1 MRKLVAMALSFW
13 VFTAAAQELH
23 TFSNGE
29 VADAEKINENFEVL
43 SGRLATLYDPVED
56 RYNQWQRADIDVDC
70 SDDSFAFQRA
80 YEESLNKDRLH
91 FRLNGQCLF
100 NDSLVVAA
108 RFISISGA
116 VDEAANG
123 TCVAPKPQLITRY
136 EVEDAPTEIIV
147 NNMGALYLNC
157 LSLGA
162 NERGDG
168 VGIVWGY
175 ANSLIRMDRE
185 VQAAESGTLDVVLRN
200 GSLFRYLGYQAGQ
213 GFNGRIFSNMGRVEL
228 LGENHQID
236 YLSLEA
242 SSIFNCYACGGA
254 IYGGELL
261 GNSSLHTT
269 STLGNFSVS
278 NLGLEH
284 GSSMLTQNSGEFAVD
299 VTNATYLEPTDRGR
313 QIYAAQNMEVEIIGF
328 QEPEPVVEACS
339 ADSQIQFVK
348 EVSESYYYWYDELAQ
363 VDSEDY
369 SDPSEYLSA
378 IMQPIWTDGTGRD
391 PGFSYLTT
399 IEEDTQRFTSGTFY
413 GYGVRYRIINNNFYF
428 SDSYE
433 EGPAHTAGIRRGQ
446 RLLAVKR
453 DGEADFE
460 TWDALVARN
469 AELPTA
475 VFGTRGELQTT
486 VFRVEYEGEESEISV
501 TTAETTT
508 PPLAGEAL
516 VIERDNRSP
525 VGYINFRTFIDA
537 ADGPLRA
544 AATMFRE
551 AGVTD
556 LIIDL
561 RYNGGG
567 LVRVAETF
575 LNLLAG
581 DTADGQLSYIVN
593 LNDKHQ
599 DQNSTANFAPLA
611 ETFSPLRIAFITTGG
626 SASASELLING
637 LDPHIELAIVGS
649 ETSGK
654 AVGQFAFD
662 LDSDACET
670 RLRLIAFEIQN
681 GEGQGGYFTGL
692 VSTGRF
698 TFFAAADDATRPF
711 ADPEEDSFAL
721 ALGWLDGT
729 IAKGDQMIK
738 PAVSSI
744 EKIGVAPFGASWP
757 VDENA
762 PLNPDGSVRS
772 F

>member
-1 MRKLVAMALSFW
+1 MSPKFITAL
-13 VFTAAAQELH
+13 
-23 TFSNGE
+23 
-29 VADAEKINENFEVL
+29 VL
-43 SGRLATLYDPVED
+43 S
-56 RYNQWQRADIDVDC
+56 I
-70 SDDSFAFQRA
+70 S
-80 YEESLNKDRLH
+80 
-91 FRLNGQCLF
+91 
-100 NDSLVVAA
+100 VV
-108 RFISISGA
+108 
-116 VDEAANG
+116 
-123 TCVAPKPQLITRY
+123 
-136 EVEDAPTEIIV
+136 
-147 NNMGALYLNC
+147 
-157 LSLGA
+157 
-162 NERGDG
+162 
-168 VGIVWGY
+168 
-175 ANSLIRMDRE
+175 
-185 VQAAESGTLDVVLRN
+185 
-200 GSLFRYLGYQAGQ
+200 
-213 GFNGRIFSNMGRVEL
+213 
-228 LGENHQID
+228 
-236 YLSLEA
+236 
-242 SSIFNCYACGGA
+242 ACGG
-254 IYGGELL
+254 GG
-261 GNSSLHTT
+261 G
-269 STLGNFSVS
+269 
-278 NLGLEH
+278 
-284 GSSMLTQNSGEFAVD
+284 GSSSPTPVAGGDTGSGSGSGSGSSGGGS
-299 VTNATYLEPTDRGR
+299 TDACG
-313 QIYAAQNMEVEIIGF
+313 ADAQV
-328 QEPEPVVEACS
+328 
-339 ADSQIQFVK
+339 QFVK
-348 EVSESYYYWYDELAQ
+348 EVSESYYYWYEELAQ
-363 VDSEDY
+363 VDAAAY
-369 SDPSEYLSA
+369 SDPSEYLAA

-413 GYGVRYRIINNNFYF
+413 GYGVRYRIINDNFYF
-428 SDSYE
+428 ADSYE
-433 EGPAHTAGIRRGQ
+433 DGPAHTAGIRRGQ

-460 TWDALVARN
+460 TWEELLARN

-475 VFGTRGELQTT
+475 VFGARGELQTT
-486 VFRVEYEGEESEISV
+486 VFRVEYEGEQSEISV

-516 VIERDNRSP
+516 VIERDNGTP

-537 ADGPLRA
+537 ADGPLKA
-544 AATMFRE
+544 AATTFRE

-581 DTADGQLSYIVN
+581 DTANGQLSYIVN

-654 AVGQFAFD
+654 AVGQYAFD
-662 LDSDACET
+662 LDPDACET

-698 TFFAAADDATRPF
+698 TFFEAADDATRPF
-711 ADPEEDSFAL
+711 GDAQEDSFAAAFDWLSGSQPKSSGIGANKFAPAEPL
-721 ALGWLDGT
+721 A
-729 IAKGDQMIK
+729 
-738 PAVSSI
+738 
-744 EKIGVAPFGASWP
+744 VARFDASWP
-757 VDENA
+757 VNKDA

>member
-1 MRKLVAMALSFW
+1 MSHKLIAAL
-13 VFTAAAQELH
+13 
-23 TFSNGE
+23 
-29 VADAEKINENFEVL
+29 VL
-43 SGRLATLYDPVED
+43 SL
-56 RYNQWQRADIDVDC
+56 
-70 SDDSFAFQRA
+70 S
-80 YEESLNKDRLH
+80 
-91 FRLNGQCLF
+91 
-100 NDSLVVAA
+100 VV
-108 RFISISGA
+108 
-116 VDEAANG
+116 
-123 TCVAPKPQLITRY
+123 
-136 EVEDAPTEIIV
+136 
-147 NNMGALYLNC
+147 
-157 LSLGA
+157 
-162 NERGDG
+162 
-168 VGIVWGY
+168 
-175 ANSLIRMDRE
+175 
-185 VQAAESGTLDVVLRN
+185 
-200 GSLFRYLGYQAGQ
+200 
-213 GFNGRIFSNMGRVEL
+213 
-228 LGENHQID
+228 
-236 YLSLEA
+236 
-242 SSIFNCYACGGA
+242 ACGG
-254 IYGGELL
+254 GG
-261 GNSSLHTT
+261 G
-269 STLGNFSVS
+269 G
-278 NLGLEH
+278 GG
-284 GSSMLTQNSGEFAVD
+284 GSSSPTPVAGGGTGSGSGSGSSGGGS
-299 VTNATYLEPTDRGR
+299 TDACG
-313 QIYAAQNMEVEIIGF
+313 ADAQV
-328 QEPEPVVEACS
+328 
-339 ADSQIQFVK
+339 QFVK

-363 VDSEDY
+363 VDAEDY

-460 TWDALVARN
+460 TWDELVARN

-516 VIERDNRSP
+516 VIERDNGTP

-537 ADGPLRA
+537 ADGPLRV
-544 AATMFRE
+544 AATTFRE

-581 DTADGQLSYIVN
+581 DTANGQLSYIVN

-599 DQNSTANFAPLA
+599 DQNSTATFAPLA

-654 AVGQFAFD
+654 AVGQYAFD
-662 LDSDACET
+662 LDPDACET

-698 TFFAAADDATRPF
+698 TFFEAADDATRPF
-711 ADPEEDSFAL
+711 GDAQEDSFA
-721 ALGWLDGT
+721 AAFNWLSGIQPKVNAVDDSKV
-729 IAKGDQMIK
+729 A
-738 PAVSSI
+738 PA
-744 EKIGVAPFGASWP
+744 EPLGVASFDASWP
-757 VDENA
+757 VNKDA